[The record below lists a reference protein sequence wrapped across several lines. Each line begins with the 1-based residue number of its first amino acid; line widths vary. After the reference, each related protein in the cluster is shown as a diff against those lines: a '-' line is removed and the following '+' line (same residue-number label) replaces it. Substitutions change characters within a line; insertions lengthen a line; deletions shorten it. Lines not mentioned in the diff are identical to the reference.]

1 MLLQIPQIFSADEVR
16 EIRGILE
23 SADWQDGRVTAG
35 HRAVG
40 VKSNLQLPEAH
51 PTAKALGDRIM
62 ERLAKTPLYIAAAL
76 PQRVYPPRF
85 NRYEGG
91 GTYGN
96 HVDNAIFPIPGTPL
110 KLRTDLSTT
119 IFFSDPDD
127 YEGGEL
133 VIQDTFGDQRIKLPA
148 GDMILYP
155 SSSVHRVN
163 PVTRGTR
170 FASFFFT
177 QSMIRDD
184 QQRRILFELDCAI
197 QALTADHPGHEALDN
212 LSNVYHNMLRQWA
225 DT

>member
-1 MLLQIPQIFSADEVR
+1 MLLQSPDLSPPMKFARSAR
-16 EIRGILE
+16 ILE
-23 SADWQDGRVTAG
+23 SADWEDGRRHG
-35 HRAVG
+35 RASRRQRQEAI
-40 VKSNLQLPEAH
+40 SNFPNQ
-51 PTAKALGDRIM
+51 PTAKALGDRILD
-62 ERLAKTPLYIAAAL
+62 RLAKTPLYIAAAL

-133 VIQDTFGDQRIKLPA
+133 VIEDTFGDQRIKLPA

-163 PVTRGTR
+163 PVTQGTR

-184 QQRRILFELDCAI
+184 AQRRILFELDCAI